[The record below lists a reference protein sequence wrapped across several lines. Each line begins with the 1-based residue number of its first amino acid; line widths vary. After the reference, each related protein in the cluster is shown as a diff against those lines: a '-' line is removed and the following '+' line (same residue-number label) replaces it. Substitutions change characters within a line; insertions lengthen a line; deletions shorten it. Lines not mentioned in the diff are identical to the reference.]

1 MSNPRPEP
9 LRIAVL
15 INTPPDNDFW
25 NDVTES
31 YRTGFEVVAPNA
43 QLDMY
48 DPIFQHNFPDS
59 QEYDLIILSGGK
71 ADASSSEPW
80 VLGVLEF
87 LRRTAQT
94 SPKTKILG
102 ICWGHQA
109 ISRAFGGEV
118 RAVPTGPIA
127 GIESIKLTEAGR
139 EFFSCAPGITSYKL
153 PEFHVREVARPGSDF
168 IPLAENHEMF
178 VNQDNTVLTF
188 QSHPEV
194 QPALAKKMLL
204 EEDDVYN
211 GNLSKLELEDQLKRL
226 EQPTDGFEVL
236 RRVVEWV
243 KE

>member
-1 MSNPRPEP
+1 MSAPAP

-15 INTPPDNDFW
+15 VNTPPDNDFW
-25 NDVTES
+25 NDVSES
-31 YRTGFEVVAPNA
+31 YRAAFGVVAPTA

-48 DPIFQHNFPDS
+48 DPVFESNFPDP
-59 QEYDLIILSGGK
+59 QKYNLIVLSGGK

-87 LRRTAQT
+87 VRNAAQS
-94 SPKTKILG
+94 SPKTKFLG

-109 ISRAFGGEV
+109 ISRAFGGVV
-118 RAVPTGPIA
+118 RAVLTVPIA
-127 GIESIKLTEAGR
+127 AIEDVKLTEAGKK
-139 EFFSCAPGITSYKL
+139 FFSTTPDVASFRL
-153 PEFHVREVARPGSDF
+153 PEFHVREVAQPGEKF
-168 IPLAENHEMF
+168 IHPAENHEMF
-178 VNQDNTVLTF
+178 VNQQNTVLTF

-194 QPALAKKMLL
+194 QPVLAKKMLL

-211 GNLSKLELEDQLKRL
+211 GNLSKDELDSHLKRL

-243 KE
+243 RE

>member
-1 MSNPRPEP
+1 MSSPSP

-15 INTPPDNDFW
+15 VNTPPDNDFW
-25 NDVTES
+25 NDVCES
-31 YRTGFEVVAPNA
+31 YRAAFGVVAPTA
-43 QLDMY
+43 KVDMY
-48 DPIFQHNFPDS
+48 DPVFQNSFPDP
-59 QEYDLIILSGGK
+59 QEYDLIVLSGGK

-87 LRRTAQT
+87 LRNTAQV

-118 RAVPTGPIA
+118 RPVPTGPIA
-127 GIESIKLTEAGR
+127 GIEDVKLTEAGKK
-139 EFFSCAPGITSYKL
+139 FFACVPGVTSYRL
-153 PEFHVREVARPGSDF
+153 PEFHVREVARPGLGF
-168 IPLAENHEMF
+168 VHLAENHEMF
-178 VNQDNTVLTF
+178 VNQEKTVLTF

-194 QPALAKKMLL
+194 QPLLAKKMLL

-211 GNLSKLELEDQLKRL
+211 GNLSQLELENQLKRL
-226 EQPTDGFEVL
+226 EQPTDGLEVL